1 MLDHK
6 ASLGKFKKTEIVSS
20 IFSGHNIMRLE
31 INYYERTAKFNTWRL
46 NNMIL
51 NDQRLTQEIKEEI
64 KKVPRDKRKE
74 IDIFF
79 NLFKPILFSFKKLYI
94 I

>member
-1 MLDHK
+1 
-6 ASLGKFKKTEIVSS
+6 
-20 IFSGHNIMRLE
+20 
-31 INYYERTAKFNTWRL
+31 
-46 NNMIL
+46 MIL
-51 NDQRLTQEIKEEI
+51 NDQWLTQEIKEEI

-74 IDIFF
+74 INIFL